1 MKIRKQLYK
10 IVFLSIASNLSNK
23 TRQISPT
30 DYHKALR
37 QNTANHSDSI
47 DFFLL
52 LVYNAKKE
60 SDVMSAN
67 YLKRVCDS
75 ELELKLEAFGAVHIV
90 GPKWCGKTTT
100 AKQYA
105 KSFIEMQDPDKRNM
119 YMETAKIKP
128 SNLLVGEN
136 PRLIDEWQIAPNIWD
151 AVRVSVDRRNEDGL
165 YILTGSN
172 SIDKT
177 EIMHTGTGRIDTLF
191 MYPMSLYETGESNGT
206 VSLIELFNN
215 PSVLDD
221 GCESSLS
228 IDELIFTACRG
239 GWPSSLFKKSDK
251 AKLLVAQSYFEGLC
265 REDASNVD
273 GIDRN
278 ETVSRLLLR
287 SYARNISTIAS
298 NKAIIKDVN
307 ANTALSESTFYDYVN
322 VFKKLYIIQDVEAWC
337 PAIRS
342 KSAIQATN
350 KREFV
355 DPSLVVAALGVEP
368 DYFNLDL
375 KTFGFIFETLCI
387 RDLKVYS
394 SARDGKISYYRDRYG
409 LEADCVLHL
418 RDGRYALIEF
428 KLGSADI
435 EEGARH
441 LCKIENLIKQHNEKE
456 KQVKLRLPDL
466 KIVITG
472 SQYGYRRPDGV
483 FVIPIGCLKD

>member
-1 MKIRKQLYK
+1 
-10 IVFLSIASNLSNK
+10 
-23 TRQISPT
+23 
-30 DYHKALR
+30 
-37 QNTANHSDSI
+37 
-47 DFFLL
+47 
-52 LVYNAKKE
+52 
-60 SDVMSAN
+60 MSFE
-67 YLKRVCDS
+67 YIKRVCDS

-105 KSFIEMQDPDKRNM
+105 KSYIEMQDPDKRDM
-119 YMETAKIKP
+119 YLETAKIKP

-136 PRLIDEWQIAPNIWD
+136 PRLIDEWQVAPNLWD

-177 EIMHTGTGRIDTLF
+177 DIMHTGTGRIDTLS
-191 MYPMSLYETGESNGT
+191 MYPMSLYESAESNGS
-206 VSLIELFNN
+206 VSLMDLFNN
-215 PSVLDD
+215 PSALDD
-221 GCESSLS
+221 GCESDLS
-228 IDELIFTACRG
+228 IDELIFAACRG
-239 GWPSSLFKKSDK
+239 GWPSSIFKKSDR

-265 REDASNVD
+265 REDMSNID
-273 GIDRN
+273 GAKRN
-278 ETVSRLLLR
+278 ETTSRLLLR
-287 SYARNISTIAS
+287 SYARNISTVVS
-298 NKAIIKDVN
+298 NQSIIKDIN
-307 ANTALSESTFYDYVN
+307 ANAEISDSTFYDYVN
-322 VFKKLYIIQDVEAWC
+322 VLKKLFVIQDVEAWC

-368 DYFNLDL
+368 EYFNLDL

-394 SARDGKISYYRDRYG
+394 AARDGKVSYYRDRYG

-435 EEGARH
+435 EEGAKH
-441 LCKIENLIKQHNEKE
+441 LIELEKLVKQYNEKE

-472 SQYGYRRPDGV
+472 TQYGYKRPDGV
-483 FVIPIGCLKD
+483 LVVPIGCLKD

>member
-1 MKIRKQLYK
+1 
-10 IVFLSIASNLSNK
+10 
-23 TRQISPT
+23 
-30 DYHKALR
+30 
-37 QNTANHSDSI
+37 
-47 DFFLL
+47 
-52 LVYNAKKE
+52 
-60 SDVMSAN
+60 MSFE
-67 YLKRVCDS
+67 YIKRVCDS

-105 KSFIEMQDPDKRNM
+105 KSYIEMQDPDKRDM

-128 SNLLVGEN
+128 SNLLVGDN
-136 PRLIDEWQIAPNIWD
+136 PRLIDEWQVAPNLWD

-172 SIDKT
+172 SIDKS
-177 EIMHTGTGRIDTLF
+177 EIMHTGTGRIDTLS
-191 MYPMSLYETGESNGT
+191 MYPMSLYESGESNGM
-206 VSLIELFNN
+206 VSLTELFNN
-215 PSVLDD
+215 PSALDD
-221 GCESSLS
+221 GCESNLS
-228 IDELIFTACRG
+228 VDDLIFSACRG
-239 GWPSSLFKKSDK
+239 GWPSTIFKKNDK

-265 REDASNVD
+265 REDMSNVD
-273 GIDRN
+273 GVKRN
-278 ETVSRLLLR
+278 ETSSRLLLR
-287 SYARNISTIAS
+287 SYARNISTVAS
-298 NKAIIKDVN
+298 NQSIINDIN
-307 ANTALSESTFYDYVN
+307 ANTEMSESTFYDYVN
-322 VFKKLYIIQDVEAWC
+322 VLKKLYVIQDVEAWC

-355 DPSLVVAALGVEP
+355 DPSLVVAALGVDP

-394 SARDGKISYYRDRYG
+394 AAHDGKVSYYRDRYG

-428 KLGSADI
+428 KLGSSDI
-435 EEGARH
+435 EDGAKH
-441 LCKIENLIKQHNEKE
+441 LTELEELIKQHNEKE

-472 SQYGYRRPDGV
+472 TQYGYKRLDGV
-483 FVIPIGCLKD
+483 LVVPIGCLKD

>member
-1 MKIRKQLYK
+1 
-10 IVFLSIASNLSNK
+10 
-23 TRQISPT
+23 
-30 DYHKALR
+30 
-37 QNTANHSDSI
+37 
-47 DFFLL
+47 
-52 LVYNAKKE
+52 
-60 SDVMSAN
+60 MSFE
-67 YLKRVCDS
+67 YIKRVCDS

-105 KSFIEMQDPDKRNM
+105 KSYIEMQDPDKRDM

-128 SNLLVGEN
+128 SNLLVGDN
-136 PRLIDEWQIAPNIWD
+136 PRLIDEWQVAPNLWD

-172 SIDKT
+172 SIDKS
-177 EIMHTGTGRIDTLF
+177 EIMHTGTGRIDTLS
-191 MYPMSLYETGESNGT
+191 MYPMSLYESGESNGM
-206 VSLIELFNN
+206 VSLTELFNN
-215 PSVLDD
+215 PSALDD
-221 GCESSLS
+221 GCESNLS
-228 IDELIFTACRG
+228 VDDLIFSACRG
-239 GWPSSLFKKSDK
+239 GWPSSIFKKNDK

-265 REDASNVD
+265 REEMSNVD
-273 GIDRN
+273 GVKRN
-278 ETVSRLLLR
+278 ETSSRLLLR
-287 SYARNISTIAS
+287 SYARNISTVAS
-298 NKAIIKDVN
+298 NQSIINDIN
-307 ANTALSESTFYDYVN
+307 ANTEMSESTFYDYVN
-322 VFKKLYIIQDVEAWC
+322 VLKKLYVIQDVEAWC

-355 DPSLVVAALGVEP
+355 DPSLVVAALGVDP

-394 SARDGKISYYRDRYG
+394 AAHDGKVSYYRDRYG

-428 KLGSADI
+428 KLGSSDI
-435 EEGARH
+435 EDGAKH
-441 LCKIENLIKQHNEKE
+441 LTELEELIKQHNEKE

-472 SQYGYRRPDGV
+472 TQYGYKRPDGV
-483 FVIPIGCLKD
+483 LVVPIGCLKD

>member
-1 MKIRKQLYK
+1 
-10 IVFLSIASNLSNK
+10 
-23 TRQISPT
+23 
-30 DYHKALR
+30 
-37 QNTANHSDSI
+37 
-47 DFFLL
+47 
-52 LVYNAKKE
+52 
-60 SDVMSAN
+60 MSFE
-67 YLKRVCDS
+67 YIKRVCDS

-105 KSFIEMQDPDKRNM
+105 KSYIEMQDPDKRDM

-128 SNLLVGEN
+128 SNLLIGEN
-136 PRLIDEWQIAPNIWD
+136 PRLIDEWQIAPNLWD

-177 EIMHTGTGRIDTLF
+177 EIMHTGTGRIDTLS
-191 MYPMSLYETGESNGT
+191 MYPMSLYESGESNGK
-206 VSLIELFNN
+206 VSLTELFNN
-215 PSVLDD
+215 PLALED
-221 GCESSLS
+221 GCESDLS
-228 IDELIFTACRG
+228 IDNLIFAACRG
-239 GWPSSLFKKSDK
+239 GWPSSIFKKSDK

-265 REDASNVD
+265 REDMSNVD
-273 GIDRN
+273 GVKRN
-278 ETVSRLLLR
+278 ETSSRLLLR

-298 NKAIIKDVN
+298 NQSIINDIN
-307 ANTALSESTFYDYVN
+307 ANTEMSESTFYDYVN
-322 VFKKLYIIQDVEAWC
+322 VLKKLYVIQDVEAWC

-355 DPSLVVAALGVEP
+355 DPSLVVAALGVDP

-394 SARDGKISYYRDRYG
+394 AAHDGKVSYYRDRYG

-435 EEGARH
+435 EEGAKH
-441 LCKIENLIKQHNEKE
+441 LTELEKLIKQHNEKE

-472 SQYGYRRPDGV
+472 TQYGYKRPDGV
-483 FVIPIGCLKD
+483 RVVPIGCLKD

>member
-1 MKIRKQLYK
+1 
-10 IVFLSIASNLSNK
+10 
-23 TRQISPT
+23 
-30 DYHKALR
+30 
-37 QNTANHSDSI
+37 
-47 DFFLL
+47 
-52 LVYNAKKE
+52 
-60 SDVMSAN
+60 MSFE
-67 YLKRVCDS
+67 YIKRVCDS

-105 KSFIEMQDPDKRNM
+105 KSYIEMQDPDKRDM
-119 YMETAKIKP
+119 YLETAKIKP

-136 PRLIDEWQIAPNIWD
+136 PRLIDEWQVAPNLWD

-177 EIMHTGTGRIDTLF
+177 DIMHTGTGRIDTLS
-191 MYPMSLYETGESNGT
+191 MYPMSLYESAESNGS
-206 VSLIELFNN
+206 VSLMDLFNN
-215 PSVLDD
+215 PSALDD
-221 GCESSLS
+221 GCESDLS
-228 IDELIFTACRG
+228 IDELIFAACRG
-239 GWPSSLFKKSDK
+239 GWPSSIFKKSDR

-265 REDASNVD
+265 REDMSNVD
-273 GIDRN
+273 GAKRN
-278 ETVSRLLLR
+278 ETTSRLLLR
-287 SYARNISTIAS
+287 SYARNISTVVS
-298 NKAIIKDVN
+298 NQSIIKDIN
-307 ANTALSESTFYDYVN
+307 ANAEISDSTFYDYVN
-322 VFKKLYIIQDVEAWC
+322 VLKKLFVIQDVEAWC

-368 DYFNLDL
+368 EYFNLDL

-394 SARDGKISYYRDRYG
+394 AARDGKVSYYRDRYG

-435 EEGARH
+435 EEGAKH
-441 LCKIENLIKQHNEKE
+441 LIELEKLVKQYNEKE

-472 SQYGYRRPDGV
+472 TQYGYKRPDGV
-483 FVIPIGCLKD
+483 LVVPIGCLKD

>member
-1 MKIRKQLYK
+1 MASYK
-10 IVFLSIASNLSNK
+10 SRVIDVTIVNRLRNK
-23 TRQISPT
+23 GAI
-30 DYHKALR
+30 
-37 QNTANHSDSI
+37 
-47 DFFLL
+47 
-52 LVYNAKKE
+52 LVE
-60 SDVMSAN
+60 
-67 YLKRVCDS
+67 
-75 ELELKLEAFGAVHIV
+75 GA
-90 GPKWCGKTTT
+90 KWCGKTTT

-105 KSFIEMQDPDKRNM
+105 KSYIEMQDPDKRDM

-128 SNLLVGEN
+128 SNLLIGEN
-136 PRLIDEWQIAPNIWD
+136 PRLIDEWQIAPNLWD

-177 EIMHTGTGRIDTLF
+177 EIMHTGTGRIDTLS
-191 MYPMSLYETGESNGT
+191 MYPMSLYESGESNGK
-206 VSLIELFNN
+206 VSLTELFNN
-215 PSVLDD
+215 PLALED
-221 GCESSLS
+221 GCESDLS
-228 IDELIFTACRG
+228 IDNLIFAACRG
-239 GWPSSLFKKSDK
+239 GWPSSIFKKSDK

-265 REDASNVD
+265 REDMSNVD
-273 GIDRN
+273 GVKRN
-278 ETVSRLLLR
+278 ETSSRLLLR

-298 NKAIIKDVN
+298 NQSIINDIN
-307 ANTALSESTFYDYVN
+307 ANTEMSESTFYDYVN
-322 VFKKLYIIQDVEAWC
+322 VLKKLYVIQDVEAWC

-355 DPSLVVAALGVEP
+355 DPSLVVAALGVDP

-375 KTFGFIFETLCI
+375 KTFGFIFETLCV

-394 SARDGKISYYRDRYG
+394 AAHDGKVSYYRDRYG

-428 KLGSADI
+428 KLGSSDI
-435 EEGARH
+435 EDGAKH
-441 LCKIENLIKQHNEKE
+441 LTELEELIKQHNEKE

-472 SQYGYRRPDGV
+472 TQYGYKRPDGV
-483 FVIPIGCLKD
+483 LVVPIGCLKD

>member
-1 MKIRKQLYK
+1 
-10 IVFLSIASNLSNK
+10 
-23 TRQISPT
+23 
-30 DYHKALR
+30 
-37 QNTANHSDSI
+37 
-47 DFFLL
+47 
-52 LVYNAKKE
+52 
-60 SDVMSAN
+60 MSFE
-67 YLKRVCDS
+67 YIQRVCDS

-105 KSFIEMQDPDKRNM
+105 KSYIEMQDPDKRDM
-119 YMETAKIKP
+119 YLETAKIKP

-136 PRLIDEWQIAPNIWD
+136 PRLIDEWQVAPNLWD

-177 EIMHTGTGRIDTLF
+177 DIMHTGTGRIDTLS
-191 MYPMSLYETGESNGT
+191 MYPMSLYESAESNGS
-206 VSLIELFNN
+206 VSLMDLFNN
-215 PSVLDD
+215 PSALDD
-221 GCESSLS
+221 GCESDLS
-228 IDELIFTACRG
+228 IDELIFAACRG
-239 GWPSSLFKKSDK
+239 GWPSSIFKKSDK

-265 REDASNVD
+265 REDMSNVD
-273 GIDRN
+273 GTKRN
-278 ETVSRLLLR
+278 ETTSRLLLR
-287 SYARNISTIAS
+287 SYARNISTVVS
-298 NKAIIKDVN
+298 NQSIIKDIN
-307 ANTALSESTFYDYVN
+307 ANAEISDSTFYDYVN
-322 VFKKLYIIQDVEAWC
+322 VLKKLFVIQDVEAWC

-368 DYFNLDL
+368 EYFNLDL

-394 SARDGKISYYRDRYG
+394 AARDGKVSYYRDRYG

-435 EEGARH
+435 EEGAKH
-441 LCKIENLIKQHNEKE
+441 LIELEKLVKQYNEKE

-472 SQYGYRRPDGV
+472 TQYGYKRPDGV
-483 FVIPIGCLKD
+483 LVVPIGCLKD